1 LKIENWSLVHNP
13 MGFGFGFTLK
23 VVQGQPKQMV
33 VDEKLT

>member
-1 LKIENWSLVHNP
+1 